1 MNITAGN
8 IILIGSVL
16 LFLSILAG
24 QRAYKFGV
32 PALVLFLAVGML
44 AGTDG
49 IGGINFDNPGIAQ
62 FIGVVALNFILFSG
76 GLDTQWHSVR
86 PVMWQGI
93 VLSTAGVLFTA
104 ILTGLFVH
112 WIVPGFSL
120 FEGLLLGS
128 IVSSTDAAA
137 VFSILRSKSLKLKY
151 NLRPILEFES
161 GSNDPM
167 AYLLTI
173 ICLGLVINPDS
184 SVGSSIIKFFVQI
197 IVGGGAGIVFGMA
210 MVWIAQR
217 IKLSYSGLYPVM
229 IIALMYFTYAATDQ
243 IGGNGFL
250 AVYLAALWF
259 GNHQIPHRSSILS
272 FFDGFAWLMQIIL
285 FLTLGLLV
293 YPSQVIDVIGVGLL
307 VSAFMILVARPVSV
321 FASLLF
327 FKMPLRSK
335 TFVSWVGLRGAVPIV
350 FATYPLIAG
359 IDRAGVIFNIV
370 FFISLTSILVQG
382 TTLPL
387 FAKWLKVSEPEE
399 KMIGQKP
406 EIDPSEVSDLIEI
419 RIADGNEYIGRPV
432 AEAPFPD
439 GARITL
445 LRRGDGH
452 IIVTGSTVLEA
463 GDRVIIASQNRTDAQ
478 QVYDMLTSTREANN
492 STRDHSSDL

>member
-8 IILIGSVL
+8 IILIGSLL
-16 LFLSILAG
+16 LFVSILAG

-44 AGTDG
+44 AGSDG
-49 IGGINFDNPGIAQ
+49 IGGINFDSPTIAQ
-62 FIGVVALNFILFSG
+62 FIGVIALNFILFSG
-76 GLDTQWHSVR
+76 GLDTEWRSVR
-86 PVMWQGI
+86 PVMGQGI
-93 VLSTAGVLFTA
+93 VLSTVGVLLTA

-112 WIVPGFSL
+112 WVVPGFSL

-173 ICLGLVINPDS
+173 LCLGLVMTPDA
-184 SVGSSIIKFFVQI
+184 SVGGSIVKFFVQI
-197 IVGGGAGIVFGMA
+197 VVGGGAGILFGMA
-210 MVWIAQR
+210 MVWIARQV
-217 IKLSYSGLYPVM
+217 KLSYTGLYPVM
-229 IIALMYFTYAATDQ
+229 LIALMYFTYAATDKV
-243 IGGNGFL
+243 GGNGFL
-250 AVYLAALWF
+250 AVYLAALWL
-259 GNHQIPHRSSILS
+259 GNHRIPHRASLLS

-293 YPSQVIDVIGVGLL
+293 YPSQVIDVIGIGLL
-307 VSAFMILVARPVSV
+307 VSAFMILVARPISV

-327 FKMPLRSK
+327 FRMPLRSK

-359 IDRAGVIFNIV
+359 INHAGIIFNIV
-370 FFISLTSILVQG
+370 FFIALTSILVQG

-387 FAKWLKVSEPEE
+387 FAKWLRVSEPEE

-406 EIDPSEVSDLIEI
+406 DLDPSEMSDLIEI
-419 RIADGNEYIGRPV
+419 RIAEGNEYAGRTV

-439 GARITL
+439 GARITM
-445 LRRGDGH
+445 LRRGDNH
-452 IIVTGSTVLEA
+452 LIVTGATILEA
-463 GDRVIIASQNRTDAQ
+463 GDRVIIASDNRTDAQ
-478 QVYDMLTSTREANN
+478 QVYDMLTSVAGQDDRSE
-492 STRDHSSDL
+492 RDK

>member
-16 LFLSILAG
+16 LFISILAG
-24 QRAYKFGV
+24 QRAYKFGI

-49 IGGINFDNPGIAQ
+49 IGGINFDNPSVAQ
-62 FIGVVALNFILFSG
+62 FIGVIALNFILFSG
-76 GLDTQWHSVR
+76 GLDTEWRSVR
-86 PVMWQGI
+86 PVMWQGVI
-93 VLSTAGVLFTA
+93 LSTAGVLLTA
-104 ILTGLFVH
+104 ITTGLFVY
-112 WIVPGFSL
+112 WVVPGFSL

-137 VFSILRSKSLKLKY
+137 VFSILRSKSLRLKY
-151 NLRPILEFES
+151 HLRPILEFES

-173 ICLGLVINPDS
+173 VCLGLVMNPGESVSAAIIN
-184 SVGSSIIKFFVQI
+184 FFVQI
-197 IVGGGAGIVFGMA
+197 IVGGGAGILFGIG
-210 MVWIAQR
+210 MVWIAR
-217 IKLSYSGLYPVM
+217 HVKLGYTGLYGVM
-229 IIALMYFTYAATDQ
+229 VIALMYFTYAATDK

-250 AVYLAALWF
+250 AVYLAALWL
-259 GNHQIPHRSSILS
+259 GNHKIPHRAAILS

-293 YPSQVIDVIGVGLL
+293 FPSRIVPVIGIGLL
-307 VSAFMILVARPVSV
+307 VSAFMIFAARPLSV
-321 FASLLF
+321 FLSLLF
-327 FKMPLRSK
+327 FRMPLRSK
-335 TFVSWVGLRGAVPIV
+335 AFISWVGLRGAVPIV

-359 IDRAGVIFNIV
+359 ADKAGMIFNIV

-399 KMIGQKP
+399 KMIGRKP

-419 RIADGNEYIGRPV
+419 TIADGNIYAGRPV
-432 AEAPFPD
+432 SDAPFPD

-445 LRRGDGH
+445 LRRGDDH

-463 GDRVIIASQNRTDAQ
+463 GDRLIIASQNRGDAQ
-478 QVYDMLTSTREANN
+478 TVYDLFTSSETATE
-492 STRDHSSDL
+492 

>member
-1 MNITAGN
+1 MNITSGN
-8 IILIGSVL
+8 FILIGSIL

-24 QRAYKFGV
+24 QRAYKYGI

-49 IGGINFDNPGIAQ
+49 IGGINFDSPGIAQ
-62 FIGVVALNFILFSG
+62 FIGIIALNFILFSG
-76 GLDTQWHSVR
+76 GLDTEWKSVR

-93 VLSTAGVLFTA
+93 VLSTAGVLLTA
-104 ILTGLFVH
+104 IFTGLFVH
-112 WIVPGFSL
+112 WVVPGFSL

-137 VFSILRSKSLKLKY
+137 VFSILRSKSLRLKY
-151 NLRPILEFES
+151 HLRPILEFES

-173 ICLGLVINPDS
+173 ACLGLIINPGS
-184 SVGSSIIKFFVQI
+184 SVSGAVIDFFVQI
-197 IVGGGAGIVFGMA
+197 VVGGVAGILFGMA
-210 MVWIAQR
+210 MVWIAR
-217 IKLSYSGLYPVM
+217 HVKLGYMGLYSVM
-229 IIALMYFTYAATDQ
+229 IIALMYFTYAATDK

-259 GNHQIPHRSSILS
+259 GNHKIPHRAAILS

-293 YPSQVIDVIGVGLL
+293 FPSQIVPVIGTGLL
-307 VSAFMILVARPVSV
+307 VSAFIILVARPVSV

-359 IDRAGVIFNIV
+359 IDKAGMIFNIV

-399 KMIGQKP
+399 RMIGQKP

-419 RIADGNEYIGRPV
+419 TVAHGNAYAGRPV

-445 LRRGDGH
+445 LRRGDDH
-452 IIVTGSTVLEA
+452 IIVTGSTVLES
-463 GDRVIIASQNRTDAQ
+463 GDRLIVASQNREAAE
-478 QVYDMLTSTREANN
+478 QVYKLFTTAGETDN
-492 STRDHSSDL
+492 

>member
-16 LFLSILAG
+16 LFISILAG
-24 QRAYKFGV
+24 QRAYKFGI

-49 IGGINFDNPGIAQ
+49 IGGINFDNPSIAQ
-62 FIGVVALNFILFSG
+62 FIGVIALNFILFSG
-76 GLDTQWHSVR
+76 GLDTEWKSVR
-86 PVMWQGI
+86 PVMWQGVI
-93 VLSTAGVLFTA
+93 LSTAGVLLTA
-104 ILTGLFVH
+104 ISTGLFVY
-112 WIVPGFSL
+112 WVVPGFSL

-137 VFSILRSKSLKLKY
+137 VFSILRSKSLRLKY
-151 NLRPILEFES
+151 HLRPILEFES

-173 ICLGLVINPDS
+173 VCLGLVMDPGESVSAALIN
-184 SVGSSIIKFFVQI
+184 FFVQI
-197 IVGGGAGIVFGMA
+197 IVGGGAGILFGMG
-210 MVWIAQR
+210 MVWIAR
-217 IKLSYSGLYPVM
+217 HVKLGYMGLYGVM
-229 IIALMYFTYAATDQ
+229 VIALMYFTYAATDK

-250 AVYLAALWF
+250 AVYLAALWL
-259 GNHQIPHRSSILS
+259 GNHKIPHRAAILS

-293 YPSQVIDVIGVGLL
+293 FPSQIIPVIGIGLL
-307 VSAFMILVARPVSV
+307 VSAFMIFAARPLSV
-321 FASLLF
+321 FLSLLF
-327 FKMPLRSK
+327 FKMPVRSK
-335 TFVSWVGLRGAVPIV
+335 AFISWVGLRGAVPIV

-359 IDRAGVIFNIV
+359 ADKAGMIFNIV

-419 RIADGNEYIGRPV
+419 TVADGNAYVGRPV
-432 AEAPFPD
+432 SDAPFPD

-445 LRRGDGH
+445 LRRGDDH

-463 GDRVIIASQNRTDAQ
+463 GDRLIIASQNRGDAEA
-478 QVYDMLTSTREANN
+478 VYELFTSAGDTA
-492 STRDHSSDL
+492 D

>member
-1 MNITAGN
+1 MNITSGN
-8 IILIGSVL
+8 ILLIGSIL
-16 LFLSILAG
+16 LFISILAG
-24 QRAYKFGV
+24 QRAYRFGI

-49 IGGINFDNPGIAQ
+49 IGGINFDSPGIAQ
-62 FIGVVALNFILFSG
+62 FIGVIALNFILFSG
-76 GLDTQWHSVR
+76 GLDTEWKTVR
-86 PVMWQGI
+86 PVMGQGVI
-93 VLSTAGVLFTA
+93 LSTAGVLLTA
-104 ILTGLFVH
+104 ISTGLFVH
-112 WIVPGFSL
+112 WVVPGFSL

-137 VFSILRSKSLKLKY
+137 VFSILRSKNMRLKY
-151 NLRPILEFES
+151 HLRPILEFES

-173 ICLGLVINPDS
+173 ACLGLVLNPAAS
-184 SVGSSIIKFFVQI
+184 LSGAVVKFFIQI
-197 IVGGGAGIVFGMA
+197 AVGGVAGILFGIA
-210 MVWIAQR
+210 MVWITR
-217 IKLSYSGLYPVM
+217 HVKLGYMGLYSVM
-229 IIALMYFTYAATDQ
+229 IIALMYFTYAATDR

-250 AVYLAALWF
+250 AVYLAALWL
-259 GNHQIPHRSSILS
+259 GNHKIPHRSAILS

-293 YPSQVIDVIGVGLL
+293 FPSQIVPVIGIGLL
-307 VSAFMILVARPVSV
+307 VSAFMILIARPVSV
-321 FASLLF
+321 FLSLLF

-335 TFVSWVGLRGAVPIV
+335 AFVSWVGLRGAVPIV

-359 IDRAGVIFNIV
+359 IEKAGMIFNIV

-406 EIDPSEVSDLIEI
+406 ELDPSDVSNLIEI
-419 RIADGNEYIGRPV
+419 RIADGNAYAGRPV
-432 AEAPFPD
+432 SDAPFPD

-445 LRRGDGH
+445 LRRGDGT

-463 GDRVIIASQNRTDAQ
+463 GDRLIIASQNRRAAE
-478 QVYDMLTSTREANN
+478 QVYELFTAPGDTKV
-492 STRDHSSDL
+492 

>member
-16 LFLSILAG
+16 LFISILAG
-24 QRAYKFGV
+24 QRAYKFGI

-49 IGGINFDNPGIAQ
+49 IGGINFDNPTIAQ
-62 FIGVVALNFILFSG
+62 FIGVIALNFILFSG
-76 GLDTQWHSVR
+76 GLDTEWKSVR
-86 PVMWQGI
+86 PVMWQGVI
-93 VLSTAGVLFTA
+93 LSTAGVLLTA
-104 ILTGLFVH
+104 ITTGLFVY

-151 NLRPILEFES
+151 HLRPILEFES

-173 ICLGLVINPDS
+173 VCLGLVMDPGESVSAAVIN
-184 SVGSSIIKFFVQI
+184 FFVQI
-197 IVGGGAGIVFGMA
+197 IVGGGAGILFGMG
-210 MVWIAQR
+210 MVWIAR
-217 IKLSYSGLYPVM
+217 HVKLGYMGLYGVM
-229 IIALMYFTYAATDQ
+229 VIAMMYFTYAATDK

-250 AVYLAALWF
+250 AVYLAALWL
-259 GNHQIPHRSSILS
+259 GNHKIPHRAAILS

-293 YPSQVIDVIGVGLL
+293 FPSQIVPVIGIGLL
-307 VSAFMILVARPVSV
+307 VSAFMIFAARPLSV
-321 FASLLF
+321 FLSLLF

-335 TFVSWVGLRGAVPIV
+335 AFISWVGLRGAVPIV

-359 IDRAGVIFNIV
+359 ADKAGMIFNIV

-419 RIADGNEYIGRPV
+419 TVAEGNAYVGRPV
-432 AEAPFPD
+432 ADAPFPD

-445 LRRGDGH
+445 LRRGDDH

-463 GDRVIIASQNRTDAQ
+463 GDRLIIASQNRGDAK
-478 QVYDMLTSTREANN
+478 QVYELFTSAGDTEN
-492 STRDHSSDL
+492 

>member
-16 LFLSILAG
+16 LFVSILAG
-24 QRAYKFGV
+24 QRAYRFGV

-44 AGTDG
+44 AGSDG
-49 IGGINFDNPGIAQ
+49 IGGINFDSPAIAQ
-62 FIGVVALNFILFSG
+62 FIGMIALNFILFSG
-76 GLDTQWHSVR
+76 GLDTEWRSVR
-86 PVMWQGI
+86 PVMWQGV
-93 VLSTAGVLFTA
+93 VLSTVGVLLTA

-112 WIVPGFSL
+112 WVVPGFSL

-173 ICLGLVINPDS
+173 LCLGLVMDPAG
-184 SVGSSIIKFFVQI
+184 SVGGAIGRFFIQI
-197 IVGGGAGIVFGMA
+197 LVGGGAGVLFGMA
-210 MVWIAQR
+210 MVWVTR
-217 IKLSYSGLYPVM
+217 NVKLSYMGLYPVM
-229 IIALMYFTYAATDQ
+229 IIALMYFTYAATDKV
-243 IGGNGFL
+243 GGNGFL
-250 AVYLAALWF
+250 AVYLAALWL
-259 GNHQIPHRSSILS
+259 GNHRIPHRSSILS

-293 YPSQVIDVIGVGLL
+293 YPSQVIDVIGIGLL
-307 VSAFMILVARPVSV
+307 VSAFMILVARPASV
-321 FASLLF
+321 FLSLLF
-327 FKMPLRSK
+327 FRMPLRSK

-370 FFISLTSILVQG
+370 FFIALTSILLQG

-387 FAKWLKVSEPEE
+387 FAKWLRVSEPEE
-399 KMIGQKP
+399 KMIGRKP
-406 EIDPSEVSDLIEI
+406 ELDPSDISDMIEI
-419 RIADGNEYIGRPV
+419 EIAPGNAYAGRTV

-445 LRRGDGH
+445 LRRGDHH
-452 IIVTGSTVLEA
+452 IIVTGATILEA
-463 GDRVIIASQNRTDAQ
+463 GDRVIISSQGRQDAQ
-478 QVYDMLTSTREANN
+478 RVYDMLTSVERVDRSEE
-492 STRDHSSDL
+492 

>member
-16 LFLSILAG
+16 LFISILAG
-24 QRAYKFGV
+24 QRAYRFGI

-49 IGGINFDNPGIAQ
+49 IGGINFDNPTIAQ
-62 FIGVVALNFILFSG
+62 FIGVIALNFILFSG
-76 GLDTQWHSVR
+76 GLDTEWKSVR
-86 PVMWQGI
+86 PVMWQGVI
-93 VLSTAGVLFTA
+93 LSTAGVLLTA
-104 ILTGLFVH
+104 ISTGLFVY

-151 NLRPILEFES
+151 HLRPILEFES

-173 ICLGLVINPDS
+173 VCLGLVMDPGESVSAAVIN
-184 SVGSSIIKFFVQI
+184 FFVQI
-197 IVGGGAGIVFGMA
+197 IVGGGAGILFGMG
-210 MVWIAQR
+210 MVWIAR
-217 IKLSYSGLYPVM
+217 HVKLGYMGLYGVM
-229 IIALMYFTYAATDQ
+229 VIAMMYFTYAATDQ

-250 AVYLAALWF
+250 AVYLAALWL
-259 GNHQIPHRSSILS
+259 GNHKIPHRAAILS

-293 YPSQVIDVIGVGLL
+293 FPSQIVPVIGIGLL
-307 VSAFMILVARPVSV
+307 VSAFMIFAARPLSV
-321 FASLLF
+321 FLSLLF

-335 TFVSWVGLRGAVPIV
+335 AFISWVGLRGAVPIV

-359 IDRAGVIFNIV
+359 ADKAGMIFNIV

-399 KMIGQKP
+399 KMIGRKP

-419 RIADGNEYIGRPV
+419 TVAEGNAYVGRPV
-432 AEAPFPD
+432 SDAPFPD

-445 LRRGDGH
+445 LRRGDDH
-452 IIVTGSTVLEA
+452 IIVTGGTVLEA
-463 GDRVIIASQNRTDAQ
+463 GDRLIIASQNRDNAE
-478 QVYDMLTSTREANN
+478 QVYELFTSTGDTEN
-492 STRDHSSDL
+492 

>member
-1 MNITAGN
+1 MEITPGN
-8 IILIGSVL
+8 VILIGSIL

-24 QRAYKFGV
+24 QRAYKFGI
-32 PALVLFLAVGML
+32 PALVLFLGVGML

-49 IGGINFDNPGIAQ
+49 IGGINFDSPGIAQ

-76 GLDTQWHSVR
+76 GLDTEWKSVR
-86 PVMWQGI
+86 PVMWPGI
-93 VLSTAGVLFTA
+93 MLSTVGVLLTA
-104 ILTGLFVH
+104 IATGLFVH
-112 WIVPGFSL
+112 WVVPGFSL

-137 VFSILRSKSLKLKY
+137 VFSILRSKSLRLKY
-151 NLRPILEFES
+151 NLRPTLEFES

-173 ICLGLVINPDS
+173 TCLGLVMNPDA
-184 SVGSSIIKFFVQI
+184 SVGAAIANFIIQI
-197 IVGGGAGIVFGMA
+197 LVGGIAGILFGMA
-210 MVWIAQR
+210 MVWIAHHV
-217 IKLSYSGLYPVM
+217 KLGYTGLYSVM
-229 IIALMYFTYAATDQ
+229 IIALMYFTYAATDK

-259 GNHQIPHRSSILS
+259 GNHKIPHRASILN

-293 YPSQVIDVIGVGLL
+293 FPSQVVPVIGIGML
-307 VSAFMILVARPVSV
+307 VSAFMILIARPLSV
-321 FASLLF
+321 FLSLSF
-327 FKMPLRSK
+327 FRMPIRSK
-335 TFVSWVGLRGAVPIV
+335 LFVSWVGLRGAVPIV

-359 IDRAGVIFNIV
+359 IDKAGMIFNIV

-387 FAKWLKVSEPEE
+387 FAKWFRVSAPEE

-406 EIDPSEVSDLIEI
+406 ELDPSEVSNLIEI
-419 RIADGNEYIGRPV
+419 EIAAGNAFIGHTV
-432 AEAPFPD
+432 SETPFPE

-445 LRRGDGH
+445 LIRDGSNVV
-452 IIVTGSTVLEA
+452 VTGSTRLQA
-463 GDRVIIASQNRTDAQ
+463 GDRLIIASQNRSDAE
-478 QVYDMLTSTREANN
+478 QVYEMLTSK
-492 STRDHSSDL
+492 

>member
-16 LFLSILAG
+16 LFVSILAG

-49 IGGINFDNPGIAQ
+49 IGGINFDSPGIAQ
-62 FIGVVALNFILFSG
+62 FIGVIALNFILFSG
-76 GLDTQWHSVR
+76 GLDTEWKSVR
-86 PVMWQGI
+86 PVMWQGVI
-93 VLSTAGVLFTA
+93 LSTAGVLFTA

-137 VFSILRSKSLKLKY
+137 VFSILRSKSLKLKH

-173 ICLGLVINPDS
+173 ICLGLVMNPEA
-184 SVGSSIIKFFVQI
+184 SVSEAIVRFLVQI
-197 IVGGGAGIVFGMA
+197 VVGGGAGILFGIA
-210 MVWIAQR
+210 MVWIAR
-217 IKLSYSGLYPVM
+217 HVKLSYMGLYPVM
-229 IIALMYFTYAATDQ
+229 IIALMYFTYAATDA

-250 AVYLAALWF
+250 AVYLAALWL
-259 GNHQIPHRSSILS
+259 GNHKIPHRASILS

-293 YPSQVIDVIGVGLL
+293 FPSQIVPVIGIGLL
-307 VSAFMILVARPVSV
+307 VSVFMILIARPLSV

-327 FKMPLRSK
+327 FKMPLNSK
-335 TFVSWVGLRGAVPIV
+335 LFVSWVGLRGAVPIV

-359 IDRAGVIFNIV
+359 IDRAGMIFNIV

-399 KMIGQKP
+399 KMIGSKP

-419 RIADGNEYIGRPV
+419 RVAEGNAYAGRPV
-432 AEAPFPD
+432 SDAPFPD

-445 LRRGDGH
+445 LRRGDDH

-463 GDRVIIASQNRTDAQ
+463 GDRLIIASQNRDDAEL
-478 QVYDMLTSTREANN
+478 VYEMLTSADGTRATEN
-492 STRDHSSDL
+492 

>member
-1 MNITAGN
+1 MNITPGN

-16 LFLSILAG
+16 LFVSILAG
-24 QRAYKFGV
+24 QRAYKYGI

-49 IGGINFDNPGIAQ
+49 IGGINFDNPSIAQ
-62 FIGVVALNFILFSG
+62 FIGVIALNFILFSG
-76 GLDTQWHSVR
+76 GLDTEWKSVK
-86 PVMWQGI
+86 PVMWQGVI
-93 VLSTAGVLFTA
+93 LSTAGVLLTA
-104 ILTGLFVH
+104 ITTGLFVY
-112 WIVPGFSL
+112 WVVPGFSL

-137 VFSILRSKSLKLKY
+137 VFSILRSKSLRLKY

-173 ICLGLVINPDS
+173 VCLGLVMNPGESVSAAVIN
-184 SVGSSIIKFFVQI
+184 FFVQI
-197 IVGGGAGIVFGMA
+197 IVGGGAGILFGIA
-210 MVWIAQR
+210 MVWIAR
-217 IKLSYSGLYPVM
+217 HVKLGYMGLYGVM
-229 IIALMYFTYAATDQ
+229 VIALMYFTYAATDK

-250 AVYLAALWF
+250 AVYLAALWL
-259 GNHQIPHRSSILS
+259 GNHKIPHRAAILS

-293 YPSQVIDVIGVGLL
+293 FPSQIVPVIGVGLL
-307 VSAFMILVARPVSV
+307 VSAFMIFVARPVSV
-321 FASLLF
+321 FLSLLF

-335 TFVSWVGLRGAVPIV
+335 TFISWVGLRGAVPIV

-359 IDRAGVIFNIV
+359 ADKAGMIFNIV

-406 EIDPSEVSDLIEI
+406 EIDPSEVSNLIEI
-419 RIADGNEYIGRPV
+419 QV
-432 AEAPFPD
+432 AEGNTYVGHPVSDAPFPD

-445 LRRGDGH
+445 LRRGDDH

-463 GDRVIIASQNRTDAQ
+463 GDRLIVASQNRNDAQ
-478 QVYDMLTSTREANN
+478 TVYNLFTSTDDE
-492 STRDHSSDL
+492 SWH